1 MQKGVEER
9 QDQAT
14 AGAAQDRLDSWKE
27 ISTYLKR
34 GIRTVQRWEREDGL
48 PVYRRTGDN
57 GKKQQGQVFAYKS
70 ELDAWWEGF
79 RTRGRIE
86 EPWWRRR
93 AYAAVGAAAI
103 AIVLVAGISLWLDR
117 RGTPL
122 AGEEQVAAWRFRHG
136 EASPD
141 GRWFAY
147 REPETGHLWLRN
159 LSGPGQRLLIGEWV
173 HERLAWSPDSTQI
186 AFVGLGSAPSRL
198 EIVNTR
204 NGVRR
209 VVRAGTEGGMPPLP
223 FDWTPD
229 RKALLCL
236 RRPQLIFLPLE
247 HAQPGNQEV
256 ALEWRGSGRARI
268 SPDGRFLAYE
278 SRTEAEAD
286 IFVRPVDGNRSEVRV
301 TDHPAREMLPFWSP
315 DGRLLYFARWTGYF
329 ETTLYAVEI
338 DPVSGAARREFE
350 VRPLKQSSMVV
361 TPALVPGGD
370 LLVVRRGYRDQQMFL
385 LEVDP
390 GSGRPRGSP
399 KATIPEESTGTA
411 WSADGA
417 KLYYEDPKSQYAS
430 DPANWRGTVYVERD
444 LRSGLDRMIA
454 LQPPGATRESFY
466 WSALHPESQRVVWAA
481 RDGNRVY
488 WHDPVTGEVGQAGLD
503 EHSVEAN
510 LAWSPDARRV
520 LIAGRRRGTG
530 AHELVVAHLKD
541 KRVDVLASGRWSL
554 QGAWSSDGKQIAYTD
569 ANCLKAIAAAGGPA
583 REIVCAGA
591 AKLPEPGKF
600 TGMLVNYLWDNAI
613 APSWSPDGKRLAWTV
628 PVPEKK
634 RVELWIVDAAS
645 GEKEVAF
652 AGETDYYSLPRRP
665 LWSPSGQHIAF
676 TMVWW
681 GDKQL
686 WKLRGLGRA
695 PGDRRPLTHHSD
707 GVASATR
714 G

>member
-27 ISTYLKR
+27 ISAYLKR

-48 PVYRRTGDN
+48 RVYRRTGDN

-79 RTRGRIE
+79 RTRGRTE

-93 AYAAVGAAAI
+93 AYTVVGAAAI
-103 AIVLVAGISLWLDR
+103 AVVLVAGISLWRTR
-117 RGTPL
+117 RGSPL
-122 AGEEQVAAWRFRHG
+122 VGEEQVAAWRFRHG

-173 HERLAWSPDSTQI
+173 HERLAWSPDSTRI

-198 EIVNTR
+198 EIVNVR

-209 VVRAGTEGGMPPLP
+209 VVRAGAEAEMAPLP

-229 RKALLCL
+229 GKALLCL
-236 RRPQLIFLPLE
+236 RHPQLIFLPLE
-247 HAQPGNQEV
+247 QAQPGGQAV
-256 ALEWRGSGRARI
+256 ALEWRGRGRARI

-278 SRTEAEAD
+278 SRTGPGSD
-286 IFVRPVDGNRSEVRV
+286 IFVRAVDGNRPEVRV
-301 TDHPAREMLPFWSP
+301 TDHPARELLPFWSP
-315 DGRLLYFARWTGYF
+315 GGRLLYFARFSGF
-329 ETTLYAVEI
+329 METTLSAVEI

-361 TPALVPGGD
+361 TPTLVAGGD
-370 LLVVRRGYRDQQMFL
+370 LLAVRRPPQEIQMFL

-390 GSGRPRGSP
+390 GSGRPKGPP
-399 KATIPEESTGTA
+399 KATIPEESTATA

-417 KLYYEDPKSQYAS
+417 KLYYQDYKSQFAS
-430 DPANWRGTVYVERD
+430 DPLNWRGTVYVERD
-444 LRSGLDRMIA
+444 LRSGQDRVFA
-454 LQPPGATRESFY
+454 LQPPGATRENSY
-466 WSALHPESQRVVWAA
+466 WPAYHPDSQRLVWAA
-481 RDGNRVY
+481 RDGNRLY
-488 WHDPVTGEVGQAGLD
+488 WHDRLTGEAGQVELG

-520 LIAGRRRGTG
+520 LIAGRRRGRG

-554 QGAWSSDGKQIAYTD
+554 QGAWSSDGRQIAYTD
-569 ANCLKAIAAAGGPA
+569 ANCLKVIAAGAVDAHDAA

-591 AKLPEPGKF
+591 ARLPEPGKF
-600 TGMLVNYLWDNAI
+600 PGELVNYLWDNDTQ
-613 APSWSPDGKRLAWTV
+613 PSWSPDGRRLAWTV

-665 LWSPSGQHIAF
+665 LWSSSGRHIAF
-676 TMVWW
+676 TMTWW

-686 WKLRGLGRA
+686 WKLRGLGAA
-695 PGDRRPLTHHSD
+695 PGIAGL
-707 GVASATR
+707 
-714 G
+714 